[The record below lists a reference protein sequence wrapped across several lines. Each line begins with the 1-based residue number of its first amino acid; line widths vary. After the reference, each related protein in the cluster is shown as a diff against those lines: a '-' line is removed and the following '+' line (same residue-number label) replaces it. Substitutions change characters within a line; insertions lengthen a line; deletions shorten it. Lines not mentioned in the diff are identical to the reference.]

1 MTTPRSQP
9 AQPPANPDDN
19 HARWFARV
27 AAIKKRQR
35 TLGFIDDLKDWVELH
50 WYRRPVDALPA

>member
-1 MTTPRSQP
+1 MS
-9 AQPPANPDDN
+9 PANPDDN

-35 TLGFIDDLKDWVELH
+35 AFGLVDDLKDWVESH
-50 WYRRPVDALPA
+50 GYKRPIDALPE